1 MKSEEIQA
9 YPGHYLIY
17 ARKSTDDPN
26 NQKNSIAYQKA
37 EIIRFAKSKLLSI
50 APIDIPGFC
59 TGGIIGERHT
69 AFKENEYFTINDRR
83 EYTYRIERPKFARLS
98 HLLSER
104 KFKGVIFLCYDRA
117 SRNEND
123 DNILNKLNNVGV
135 DIQYVQVS
143 YENNSAGK
151 FHRSVD
157 AAVAQQ
163 YSRIISDKVRSAN
176 THLRE
181 QGICIY
187 SAPIGYINNG
197 NSRERPIDPKRGPI
211 IKHLFELYATGEYSV
226 ADLARVASDQGLTMR
241 PMRRKRTLEELSVD
255 EENKIEPTERPISS
269 SNIHRVLTNRFYIG
283 YMKNIDGTYIK
294 SQSHE
299 ALVSEQLFDTVQELL
314 ASKCVSK
321 RYPKKI
327 PYSYRGLLRCLSCNR
342 VYTPYLKKG
351 ILYFRSRCVKGCQNI
366 QPNIN
371 APFLEACIGAALTK
385 LCFTDFQK
393 DELEAFS
400 GTNSDIA
407 LMEQQRQKDIEA
419 KDRIIAKA
427 KEDLTYLSENKLTL
441 LKSGVYTPDDYLNEE
456 TRLKKQIEKLS
467 QERQI
472 QASIGETIQ
481 KVIELSE
488 LLKRAVFYYFLAK
501 PTKKEQLIGYV
512 FSELSYD
519 GNTFKSQ
526 CKKGFKA
533 LQTSF
538 TSFSGEDAGFSE
550 LLDQFPDIQESIAQ
564 LKIILDTGES
574 P

>member
-1 MKSEEIQA
+1 MKSAEIQK

-26 NQKNSIAYQKA
+26 NQKNSITYQKS
-37 EIIRFAKSKLLSI
+37 EIIRFAKSRLLPI

-59 TGGIIGERHT
+59 TAGIIGERHT
-69 AFKENEYFTINDRR
+69 AFKENEYFTINEKR

-123 DNILNKLNNVGV
+123 DNILNKLSNIGI
-135 DIQYVQVS
+135 DIQYVQVT
-143 YENNSAGK
+143 YEDNSAGK

-176 THLRE
+176 KHLRE

-197 NSRERPIDPKRGPI
+197 NSRERPIDPKRGSI
-211 IKHLFELYATGEYSV
+211 IKSLFELYATGDYSV
-226 ADLARVASDQGLTMR
+226 TDLARVASDQGLTMR
-241 PMRRKRTLEELSVD
+241 PMRRKRTLEESLID
-255 EENKIEPTERPISS
+255 EENTIEATERPVSS
-269 SNIHRVLTNRFYIG
+269 CTIHRILTNRFYIG

-299 ALVSEQLFDTVQELL
+299 ALVSEQLFETVQELL

-321 RYPKKI
+321 KYPKKI

-351 ILYFRSRCVKGCQNI
+351 ILYFRSRCKKGCQNI

-371 APFLEACIGAALTK
+371 APFLEANIGAALNK
-385 LCFTDFQK
+385 LYFTDLQK
-393 DELEAFS
+393 EELEAFS
-400 GTNSDIA
+400 GTHGDIA
-407 LMEQQRQKDIEA
+407 LMEQLRQKEVEA

-427 KEDLTYLSENKLTL
+427 KEDIAYLSENKLTL
-441 LKSGVYTPDDYLNEE
+441 LKSGVYTPDDYLHEE
-456 TRLKKQIEKLS
+456 TRLKTQIEKLS
-467 QERQI
+467 HENKI
-472 QASIGETIQ
+472 QASIGEAIE
-481 KVIELSE
+481 KVLELSE

-501 PTKKEQLIGYV
+501 PAKKEQLISYV

-519 GNTFKSQ
+519 GKTFKSQ

-533 LQTSF
+533 LQTNFVSF
-538 TSFSGEDAGFSE
+538 CGEDAGFSE
-550 LLDQFPDIQESIAQ
+550 LLDQYESILQSIAE
-564 LKIILDTGES
+564 LKSIMPEYFN
-574 P
+574 